1 MDLDCTTSSSV
12 SDSQSNEHT
21 VESSP
26 TVLGYENTI
35 RSPTGVEHYSDLYDN
50 RSNKIATEDPRNNL
64 ESSVN
69 ESGYSSYCNYSYIST
84 EDAIPKPE
92 ESENQ
97 FCIDA
102 CHSIYTAPYVSENLT
117 NTTCRHVEFTNDN
130 NETVSAVASIVNH
143 GVNSCSYIPVS
154 NMITTVINHNYTPTV
169 ASEFS
174 KIFNYQCDTI
184 STPDVTKKN
193 DNQRNFKSDPDTFW
207 ISQRDDL
214 QKSVSRRTDYL
225 SSDKQ
230 NALDDYM
237 ESGNIPTSTD
247 QQCLQPQVCLNNYH
261 FKEDESKQ
269 SYNSSYPEYACNIIN
284 TRSQHYTTKDFD
296 YASSQNSV
304 IDCIS
309 SYQDSSQSSESVSS
323 YVKRPSFYSQTQNIY
338 WPWID
343 RFYAENCASKLGSVY
358 NSDITSK
365 GLINYTNSFSCN
377 PSFGHPYNSQ
387 SLFVS
392 GSNLSCISEK
402 PNEQS
407 QSSKL
412 SAVNLCAGETVS
424 AFHSIAQMSSDYSG
438 TSVVAGIAPNIILMN
453 SQNSDDFSAQSAD
466 SRKES
471 QEDENSFNHG
481 ENSWQPVL
489 SSVQC
494 LSRKRLTDKQRKTV
508 CVSILNENRT
518 VNSNIPQDETT
529 HNSSTSFDISSLH
542 RENEICLDQSIS
554 GNSYAWASKS
564 DKLKLTS
571 RLRSKRY
578 SDAINLTRN
587 RPLNQTALSVMESWY
602 TNHVDNPYPTT
613 AEKEELAAL
622 GGITVIQVSSW
633 FANRRTRTANTKPKK
648 NRRKLYHQIYQLAV
662 EIEALTQGAL
672 RACDLQERIGQ
683 IIDEYLT

>member
-1 MDLDCTTSSSV
+1 MDLDCTANSSV

-21 VESSP
+21 VGSSP
-26 TVLGYENTI
+26 TELGYENTI
-35 RSPTGVEHYSDLYDN
+35 GTPTGVEHYSDLYDN
-50 RSNKIATEDPRNNL
+50 RSNKIVAEDPRNNL

-84 EDAIPKPE
+84 EDAITKPE
-92 ESENQ
+92 ESEPQ
-97 FCIDA
+97 FCVNA
-102 CHSIYTAPYVSENLT
+102 CHSIYTIPYVPENLT
-117 NTTCRHVEFTNDN
+117 NNTCRYVEFTSDN
-130 NETVSAVASIVNH
+130 NETVNAVASIVSH

-154 NMITTVINHNYTPTV
+154 NMITTVINHNFTPTV
-169 ASEFS
+169 TNEFT

-184 STPDVTKKN
+184 STPDITRKN

-207 ISQRDDL
+207 VSQRDDI
-214 QKSVSRRTDYL
+214 QKSVSRRTGHL

-230 NALDDYM
+230 NALDGYVD
-237 ESGNIPTSTD
+237 SGNIPTSTD
-247 QQCLQPQVCLNNYH
+247 QQLLQAQACLNNYRV
-261 FKEDESKQ
+261 KEDESKE
-269 SYNSSYPEYACNIIN
+269 SYNSNFPEFAYNLMN
-284 TRSQHYTTKDFD
+284 THSQHYTTSDFIN
-296 YASSQNSV
+296 ASSQNSV

-309 SYQDSSQSSESVSS
+309 SYQDSSQNSESVSAC
-323 YVKRPSFYSQTQNIY
+323 VKGPSFYSQTHNVY
-338 WPWID
+338 WPWVD
-343 RFYAENCASKLGSVY
+343 RFYAENCASKLGSVC
-358 NSDITSK
+358 NSDVATK
-365 GLINYTNSFSCN
+365 GLMNYTNSFSCN
-377 PSFGHPYNSQ
+377 PSFGHSYNSH
-387 SLFVS
+387 SLFIS
-392 GSNLSCISEK
+392 GANLPHISEK

-412 SAVNLCAGETVS
+412 SAVNLCTGENMS
-424 AFHSIAQMSSDYSG
+424 AFHSIAQISSDYSG
-438 TSVVAGIAPNIILMN
+438 TSVVAGNIPNLILMN
-453 SQNSDDFSAQSAD
+453 AQSSGDFSAQSAD
-466 SRKES
+466 NHKES
-471 QEDENSFNHG
+471 QEDENSFDHS
-481 ENSWQPVL
+481 ETSWQPEL
-489 SSVQC
+489 NSVQC
-494 LSRKRLTDKQRKTV
+494 SSRKRMSDKQRKTI
-508 CVSILNENRT
+508 CVSILNENQT
-518 VNSNIPQDETT
+518 EDSHTPQDEITQ
-529 HNSSTSFDISSLH
+529 NSSTSFDISSLH

-554 GNSYAWASKS
+554 GNSYSWTSKS
-564 DKLKLTS
+564 DKLKFNS

-662 EIEALTQGAL
+662 EIEALTQGSL